1 MSNLQDREEQL
12 LQTRKQKLAK
22 LRGYKQQIS
31 AKRKVIKAADIPE
44 SDRKDLLD
52 SLTLRERQVDK
63 LTAKLE
69 SIFRLFTKKPV
80 SAEEILKIERE
91 LEELDSHFNASIEV
105 SLANRDTNADET
117 GHSEGENDLFV
128 TGSLDGFN
136 PHGITKLNEILKT
149 ENQEHLYRNLILIRI
164 SAAGS
169 VQSHEYRP
177 ESEHFEQPGGLSPPP
192 QRIFHAISQ
201 YDQVD
206 RYV

>member
-1 MSNLQDREEQL
+1 MQ
-12 LQTRKQKLAK
+12 
-22 LRGYKQQIS
+22 
-31 AKRKVIKAADIPE
+31 
-44 SDRKDLLD
+44 
-52 SLTLRERQVDK
+52 
-63 LTAKLE
+63 
-69 SIFRLFTKKPV
+69 
-80 SAEEILKIERE
+80 
-91 LEELDSHFNASIEV
+91 EV

-128 TGSLDGFN
+128 TGSVVGLQDLTAQYATTQTPVDNASQNGFN